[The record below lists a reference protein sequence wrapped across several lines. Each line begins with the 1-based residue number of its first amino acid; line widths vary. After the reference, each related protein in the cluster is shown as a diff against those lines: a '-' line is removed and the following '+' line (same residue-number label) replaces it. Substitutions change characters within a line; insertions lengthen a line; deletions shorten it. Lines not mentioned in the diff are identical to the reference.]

1 MNATPAPRAF
11 LSAAMGSEVLDF
23 ALVAKPALWH
33 DEKLQLLAGA
43 ILIPTAGHL
52 VFEEQL
58 GTFLTRVAQFRRSQV
73 ELLRTS
79 LSRGDRAE
87 LTPLRE
93 LFVLNLV
100 AQGVNGRVASAF
112 WDQEILKIPK
122 GSPQS

>member
-1 MNATPAPRAF
+1 MNTTPAPRAF
-11 LSAAMGSEVLDF
+11 LSAAMGAEVLDF
-23 ALVAKPALWH
+23 ALVAKPELWR
-33 DEKLQLLAGA
+33 DERLQILAGT
-43 ILIPTAGHL
+43 ILVPTAGHL
-52 VFEEQL
+52 IFEEQL

-79 LSRGDRAE
+79 LSRGDQAG

-100 AQGVNGRVASAF
+100 AQGVNGRIAAAF